1 MACEPINLL
10 VLLWIIGAQTV
21 IFADEDEHSR
31 KVIGWAVMTLA
42 LIINII
48 ISITK

>member
-21 IFADEDEHSR
+21 IFADEDEHSQ
-31 KVIGWAVMTLA
+31 KIIGWAVMA
-42 LIINII
+42 SLIINII